1 MSDDVRR
8 VRVERDGAVARIV
21 LARPEQ
27 KNALDKQTAEELFV
41 GLSTLEADPA
51 VRVIVVRG
59 EGKDFCAGA
68 DLEALA
74 AMIDAPSEVHRED
87 AETLGRVFLA
97 MRTIVKPI
105 VAAVHGRAL
114 AGGCGLALA
123 CDLVLAHEDA
133 KFGFPEVKVGFVPA
147 MVMTLLRRSVGEK
160 HAADLVLTGRIV
172 GAEEGARLGL
182 VSRILPGRTFE
193 PDVDRIVE
201 EISQSPKTAM
211 ALTKWL
217 FHKLDELSFADGIAA
232 GIVTNVEARL
242 TDDFREGVRGFVTR
256 SKERK

>member
-1 MSDDVRR
+1 MSEQPR
-8 VRVERDGAVARIV
+8 VRVERRDAVGRLTIS
-21 LARPEQ
+21 RPD
-27 KNALDKQTAEELFV
+27 KRNALDRQTAEELFV
-41 GLSTLEADPA
+41 GLSTLESDPA
-51 VRVIVVRG
+51 VRVILVRG

-74 AMIDAPSEVHRED
+74 AMLDAPGEVHRED
-87 AETLGRVFLA
+87 AEALGRVFLA

-105 VAAVHGRAL
+105 IAAVQGRAL
-114 AGGCGLALA
+114 AGGAGLALA
-123 CDLVLAHEDA
+123 CDLVLAHEEA
-133 KFGFPEVKVGFVPA
+133 KFGFPEVRVGFVPA

-160 HAADLVLTGRIV
+160 HAADLVLTGRVV

-193 PDVDRIVE
+193 ADVERIDE
-201 EISQSPKTAM
+201 EMSQSPKTAI

-217 FHKLDELSFADGIAA
+217 FNKLDELSFADGIAA

-242 TDDFREGVRGFVTR
+242 TEDFREGVRGFANR

>member
-1 MSDDVRR
+1 MSEETR
-8 VRVERDGAVARIV
+8 VRVERRDAVGRLTITRASKR
-21 LARPEQ
+21 
-27 KNALDKQTAEELFV
+27 NALDRQTAEELFL
-41 GLSTLEADPA
+41 GLSTLDADPA
-51 VRVIVVRG
+51 VRVILVRG
-59 EGKDFCAGA
+59 EGKDFCSGA

-74 AMIDAPSEVHRED
+74 AMLDAPAEVHRED

-105 VAAVHGRAL
+105 VAAVQGRAL
-114 AGGCGLALA
+114 AGGAGLALA

-133 KFGFPEVKVGFVPA
+133 KFGFPEVRVGFVPA

-160 HAADLVLTGRIV
+160 HAADLVLTGRVV

-193 PDVDRIVE
+193 SDVDRIVE

-217 FHKLDELSFADGIAA
+217 FNKLDELSFADGIAA

-242 TDDFREGVRGFVTR
+242 TEDFREGVRGFASR
-256 SKERK
+256 GKRRK

>member
-1 MSDDVRR
+1 MSEQTR
-8 VRVERDGAVARIV
+8 VRVERRDAVGRLTITRAGKR
-21 LARPEQ
+21 
-27 KNALDKQTAEELFV
+27 NALDRQTAEELFL
-41 GLSTLEADPA
+41 GLSTLDADPA
-51 VRVIVVRG
+51 VRAILVRG
-59 EGKDFCAGA
+59 EGKDFCSGA

-74 AMIDAPSEVHRED
+74 AMLDAPAEVHRED

-105 VAAVHGRAL
+105 VAAVQGRAL
-114 AGGCGLALA
+114 AGGAGLALA

-133 KFGFPEVKVGFVPA
+133 TFGFPEVRVGFVPA

-160 HAADLVLTGRIV
+160 HAADLVLTGRVV

-182 VSRILPGRTFE
+182 VSRILPARTFE
-193 PDVDRIVE
+193 SDVDRIVE

-217 FHKLDELSFADGIAA
+217 FNKLDELSFADGIAA

-242 TDDFREGVRGFVTR
+242 TEDFREGVRGFASR
-256 SKERK
+256 GKGRQ

>member
-1 MSDDVRR
+1 MSNETR
-8 VRVERDGAVARIV
+8 VRVERRDAVGRLTITRASKR
-21 LARPEQ
+21 
-27 KNALDKQTAEELFV
+27 NALDRQTAEELFL
-41 GLSTLEADPA
+41 GLSTLDADPE
-51 VRVIVVRG
+51 VRVILVRG
-59 EGKDFCAGA
+59 EGKDFCSGA

-74 AMIDAPSEVHRED
+74 AMLDAPAEVHRED

-105 VAAVHGRAL
+105 VAAVQGRAL
-114 AGGCGLALA
+114 AGGAGLALA

-133 KFGFPEVKVGFVPA
+133 KFGFPEVRVGFVPA

-160 HAADLVLTGRIV
+160 HAADLVLTGRVV

-193 PDVDRIVE
+193 SDVDRIVD

-217 FHKLDELSFADGIAA
+217 FNKLDELSFADGIAA

-242 TDDFREGVRGFVTR
+242 TEDFREGVRGFASR
-256 SKERK
+256 GKGRK

>member
-1 MSDDVRR
+1 MSEQPR
-8 VRVERDGAVARIV
+8 VRVERRDAVGRLTIS
-21 LARPEQ
+21 RPD
-27 KNALDKQTAEELFV
+27 KRNALDRQTAEELFL
-41 GLSTLEADPA
+41 GLSALESDPE
-51 VRVIVVRG
+51 VRVILVRG

-74 AMIDAPSEVHRED
+74 AMLDAPGEVHRED
-87 AETLGRVFLA
+87 AEALGRVFLA
-97 MRTIVKPI
+97 MRTMVKPI
-105 VAAVHGRAL
+105 VAAVQGRAL
-114 AGGCGLALA
+114 AGGAGLALA

-133 KFGFPEVKVGFVPA
+133 KFGFPEVRVGFVPA
-147 MVMTLLRRSVGEK
+147 MVMTLIRRSVGEK

-193 PDVDRIVE
+193 ADVERIVDE
-201 EISQSPKTAM
+201 MSRSPKTAI

-217 FHKLDELSFADGIAA
+217 FNKLDELSFADGIAA

-242 TDDFREGVRGFVTR
+242 TDDFREGVRGFVNRGKETR
-256 SKERK
+256 

>member
-1 MSDDVRR
+1 MSEQPR
-8 VRVERDGAVARIV
+8 VRVERRDAVGRLTITRADKR
-21 LARPEQ
+21 
-27 KNALDKQTAEELFV
+27 NALDRQTAEELFV
-41 GLSTLEADPA
+41 GLSTLDADPA
-51 VRVIVVRG
+51 VRVILVRG
-59 EGKDFCAGA
+59 EGKDFCSGA

-74 AMIDAPSEVHRED
+74 AMLDAPGDVHRAD

-105 VAAVHGRAL
+105 VAAVQGRAL
-114 AGGCGLALA
+114 AGGAGLALA

-133 KFGFPEVKVGFVPA
+133 KFGFPEVRVGFVPA

-182 VSRILPGRTFE
+182 VSRILPARTFE
-193 PDVDRIVE
+193 SDVERIVE

-217 FHKLDELSFADGIAA
+217 FNKLDELSFADGIAA

-242 TDDFREGVRGFVTR
+242 TEDFREGVRGFASR
-256 SKERK
+256 SKDRK

>member
-1 MSDDVRR
+1 MSEQPR
-8 VRVERDGAVARIV
+8 VRVERRDAVGRLTIV
-21 LARPEQ
+21 RPD
-27 KNALDKQTAEELFV
+27 KRNALDRQTAEELFV
-41 GLSTLEADPA
+41 GLSTLESDPA
-51 VRVIVVRG
+51 VRVILVRG

-74 AMIDAPSEVHRED
+74 SMLDAPGEVHRED
-87 AETLGRVFLA
+87 AEALGRVFLA

-105 VAAVHGRAL
+105 VAAVQGRAL
-114 AGGCGLALA
+114 AGGAGLALA

-133 KFGFPEVKVGFVPA
+133 KFGFPEVRVGFVPA

-160 HAADLVLTGRIV
+160 HAADLVLTGRVV

-193 PDVDRIVE
+193 ADVERIVE
-201 EISQSPKTAM
+201 EMSQSPKTAI

-217 FHKLDELSFADGIAA
+217 FNKLDDLSFADGIAA

-242 TDDFREGVRGFVTR
+242 TDDFREGVRGFASRNRGT
-256 SKERK
+256 K